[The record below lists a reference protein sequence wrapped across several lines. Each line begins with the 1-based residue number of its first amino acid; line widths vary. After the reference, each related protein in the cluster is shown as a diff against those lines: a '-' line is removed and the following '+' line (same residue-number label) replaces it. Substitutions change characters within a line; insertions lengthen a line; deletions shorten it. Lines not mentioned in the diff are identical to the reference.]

1 MTGGVNLL
9 PPVGLIDF
17 SVGDTD
23 VVVGVVLEGLGFSPP
38 PQPAVSA
45 PMAMIALPPA
55 TSATRRAKRPD
66 FNIPDLSFYPRV
78 MFADD
83 GVTNRNVNIMAQ
95 FRQTVSQILIK
106 GQTRRRWRQKNTSP
120 WTLSSLTRHCLDS
133 VKPNQ
138 LPSVENGVN
147 IRPARAM
154 VTNGAEGDGWRRV
167 STVRPR
173 CARTASRRT
182 GPAEWPQPGCASPTA
197 GPSECQGP
205 QRSWL
210 PGR

>member
-38 PQPAVSA
+38 LQPAVSA

-95 FRQTVSQILIK
+95 FRQTVS
-106 GQTRRRWRQKNTSP
+106 
-120 WTLSSLTRHCLDS
+120 
-133 VKPNQ
+133 
-138 LPSVENGVN
+138 
-147 IRPARAM
+147 
-154 VTNGAEGDGWRRV
+154 
-167 STVRPR
+167 
-173 CARTASRRT
+173 
-182 GPAEWPQPGCASPTA
+182 
-197 GPSECQGP
+197 
-205 QRSWL
+205 
-210 PGR
+210 